1 VEHIHPCYFF
11 HLYFCHPFFDMV
23 SSLALSALSLLPLVA
38 AYSKTF
44 VVPHVDGKDDS
55 PAVVAALANYSS
67 DSLILFKQGVTYNLW
82 TVCIFVDFSHQ
93 Q

>member
-1 VEHIHPCYFF
+1 MIVAAA
-11 HLYFCHPFFDMV
+11 
-23 SSLALSALSLLPLVA
+23 LALLPLVS

-67 DSLILFKQGVTYNLW
+67 DSLILFKKGVTYNLW
-82 TVCIFVDFSHQ
+82 TVRTSVTTN
-93 Q
+93 